1 MLPRAP
7 TACWETVGNKRE
19 TSVESGGPENPKHTA
34 RQSETSGGQVGDKC
48 RTMQLRASTAYW
60 ETSGRQLQNHG
71 AQSTR
76 SASHSGPG
84 HLQHTGRQVGDKS
97 RIRRSKASTP
107 FFESGEPGSQL
118 GDSRSSAEPGR
129 GRQLGDRCST
139 GDKRRLMRPRAPAAY
154 FETVGV
160 KRWATWRQV
169 WEKRGRQVQNHMWPT
184 ESETSGRQAGYKR
197 RIMRPK
203 ASTDKWDTSA
213 ELCGPEH
220 PQRT

>member
-1 MLPRAP
+1 MLNFLARHQVQSHVAQS
-7 TACWETVGNKRE
+7 AHSMLGNSGRQAGNKRE

-107 FFESGEPGSQL
+107 FFESGEPGTQL
-118 GDSRSSAEPGR
+118 G
-129 GRQLGDRCST
+129 
-139 GDKRRLMRPRAPAAY
+139 
-154 FETVGV
+154 
-160 KRWATWRQV
+160 
-169 WEKRGRQVQNHMWPT
+169 
-184 ESETSGRQAGYKR
+184 ES
-197 RIMRPK
+197 
-203 ASTDKWDTSA
+203 
-213 ELCGPEH
+213 
-220 PQRT
+220 